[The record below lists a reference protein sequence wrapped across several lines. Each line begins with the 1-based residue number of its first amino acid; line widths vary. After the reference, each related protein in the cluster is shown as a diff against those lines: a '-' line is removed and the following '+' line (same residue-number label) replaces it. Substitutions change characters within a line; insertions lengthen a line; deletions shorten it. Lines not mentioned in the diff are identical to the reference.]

1 MVSHIVMKKIINS
14 SVTLI
19 LMSIIVCFTV
29 SIAIK
34 QFFVLKD
41 QVYLQA
47 YYDGK

>member
-1 MVSHIVMKKIINS
+1 MKKIINS

-34 QFFVLKD
+34 QFFILKE
-41 QVYLQA
+41 QIYLEA
-47 YYDGK
+47 YYNGK